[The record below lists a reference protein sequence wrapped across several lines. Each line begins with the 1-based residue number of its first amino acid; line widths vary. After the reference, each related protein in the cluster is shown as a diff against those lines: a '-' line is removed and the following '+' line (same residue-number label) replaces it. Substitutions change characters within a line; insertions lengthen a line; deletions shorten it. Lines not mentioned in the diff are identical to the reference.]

1 MLGTFQK
8 DFSQVATSKGYF
20 PKWQLPKCVISQAAT
35 YQVCPCRSVW
45 PPACYSLGALP
56 SSPSQPQC
64 SAPLLHRG
72 LPNHWE
78 VAAWEIAHLKV
89 ATWEILT
96 WGRRPWE
103 NAFGKVPYT
112 EFSFVSLQKVLKL
125 TLYKFFYL
133 SMKIYIYICILTSYL
148 VSII

>member
-1 MLGTFQK
+1 MLG
-8 DFSQVATSKGYF
+8 
-20 PKWQLPKCVISQAAT
+20 
-35 YQVCPCRSVW
+35 
-45 PPACYSLGALP
+45 
-56 SSPSQPQC
+56 
-64 SAPLLHRG
+64 PLLHRG

-112 EFSFVSLQKVLKL
+112 EFSFVSLAKVLKL